1 MKNAVNKCCCQQS
14 NFPICEDESRNNRG
28 HSTKCVGLFLWNI
41 IVFFMVSVL
50 PGNVL
55 AQGRTSDTRQTK
67 TIFDLL
73 DTNHD
78 GKITLSEFKNNQMLI
93 FYIWDKNKDMILTPN
108 ETPLPKDVF
117 NRIAGENS
125 RIDTMEFMNVVDS
138 AFEQADENRD
148 GILDLAEFTKMRLL
162 VRRK

>member
-1 MKNAVNKCCCQQS
+1 M
-14 NFPICEDESRNNRG
+14 I
-28 HSTKCVGLFLWNI
+28 
-41 IVFFMVSVL
+41 SVL

-148 GILDLAEFTKMRLL
+148 GILDLAEFNKMRLL

>member
-1 MKNAVNKCCCQQS
+1 MKNAENNYLSQRNITESYDGINGVNQ
-14 NFPICEDESRNNRG
+14 EHRG
-28 HSTKCVGLFLWNI
+28 KTFRKKFCMLVA
-41 IVFFMVSVL
+41 FFMVSVL

-55 AQGRTSDTRQTK
+55 AQERTSDTRQTK

-78 GKITLSEFKNNQMLI
+78 GKVTLSEFKNNQMLI
-93 FYIWDKNKDMILTPN
+93 FYIWDKNKDMVLTPD

-125 RIDTMEFMNVVDS
+125 RIDTMEFMKVVDT
-138 AFEQADENRD
+138 AFEQADTNRD
-148 GILDLAEFTKMRLL
+148 GVLDLAEFTKMRQL